1 MKKINTLTTA
11 SVLALAIATVAT
23 DAQARTHKHHNTS
36 ELGALKA
43 HIEALS
49 KRVQELEAQK
59 QEMGPLTEKEAV
71 TSTNN
76 MTLKI
81 KGQVNRAVLWHD
93 NGNQSNFAHV
103 DNASSSTR
111 LNVNGEGKVDA
122 NTVVGGEVEFELQTN
137 ASDNVDVHATG
148 SKSDRNTIK
157 NRITDVYVKSAR
169 WGDLIAGHGKM
180 ASDETMENT
189 DLSKT
194 GVISAGTAVTDM
206 AGATVFFDATS
217 QKKTPAN
224 GIAITVANVFNGAD
238 GLGREDRLRY
248 NTPNFNGVSLQASH
262 AYRNTNDKWDV
273 ALKYAGEFAG
283 TKLAAQAAYVDQQG
297 SDASALQIAGDNAKY
312 KQFNGSL
319 GMLFPMG
326 ISLMVAA
333 ANRDWQEKNVNDG
346 TLYFGKLGYQ
356 HDFFESGLTAF
367 AVDYGHYKNMTYNR
381 TTALGA
387 KQRYRGKS
395 YGAFM
400 VQHFDRIAS
409 EIYLGA
415 RVYKLDGPVAQNQR
429 YKDIT
434 ALMLG
439 ARVKF

>member
-1 MKKINTLTTA
+1 MKKLTTLTTA
-11 SVLALAIATVAT
+11 SMLALAIATVAT
-23 DAQARTHKHHNTS
+23 DVQARSQKHHNTS
-36 ELGALKA
+36 EISALKD

-71 TSTNN
+71 TTTNN
-76 MTLKI
+76 MNLKI

-103 DNASSSTR
+103 DNSSSSTR
-111 LNVNGEGKVDA
+111 LNVTGEGKVDA
-122 NTVVGGEVEFELQTN
+122 NTVVGAEVEFELQTN

-157 NRITDVYVKSAR
+157 NRIADVYVKSAR

-180 ASDETMENT
+180 ASDDTMENT

-194 GVISAGTAVTDM
+194 GVIVAGTAVTDM

-217 QKKTPAN
+217 QRKDPN
-224 GIAITVANVFNGAD
+224 DNPITISQVFNGAD

-248 NTPNFNGVSLQASH
+248 NTPNFNGFSLQASH
-262 AYRNTNDKWDV
+262 AYRNTNDMWDV

-283 TKLAAQAAYVDQQG
+283 TQLAAQVAYVDQKG
-297 SDASALQIAGDNAKY
+297 SDASAIQIAGNNAKY
-312 KQFNGSL
+312 QQFNGSI

-326 ISLMVAA
+326 ISVMLAA
-333 ANRDWQEKNVNDG
+333 ANRDWKEKNVDDG
-346 TLYFGKLGYQ
+346 TVYFGKLGYQ
-356 HDFFESGLTAF
+356 HSFFEAGLTAF
-367 AVDYGHYKNMTYNR
+367 AVDYGQYKNMTYNR
-381 TTALGA
+381 TTAVTA
-387 KQRYRGKS
+387 KQRYRGKT

-400 VQHFDRIAS
+400 VQYFDRIAS
-409 EIYLGA
+409 EVYLGA
-415 RVYKLDGPVAQNQR
+415 RVYKLDGPVKQAPR

>member
-1 MKKINTLTTA
+1 MKKLTTLTTA
-11 SVLALAIATVAT
+11 SMLALAIATVAT
-23 DAQARTHKHHNTS
+23 DAQARTHKQHNTS
-36 ELGALKA
+36 EIGALKA

-71 TSTNN
+71 TTTTN
-76 MTLKI
+76 THLKVE
-81 KGQVNRAVLWHD
+81 GQVNRAVLWHD
-93 NGNQSNFAHV
+93 NGDRSNFTHV
-103 DNASSSTR
+103 DNSSSSTR
-111 LNVNGEGKVDA
+111 LKVTGEGKVDA
-122 NTVVGGEVEFELQTN
+122 NTVVGAEVEFELQTN

-148 SKSDRNTIK
+148 SKSERNTIK
-157 NRITDVYVKSAR
+157 NRIADVYMKSAR

-217 QKKTPAN
+217 QSKDPN
-224 GIAITVANVFNGAD
+224 HNSITVSQVFNGAD

-248 NTPNFNGVSLQASH
+248 NTPTFNGVSLQASH
-262 AYRNTNDKWDV
+262 AYRNTNDMWDV

-283 TKLAAQAAYVDQQG
+283 TQLAAQVAYVDQKG
-297 SDASALQIAGDNAKY
+297 SDASAIQIAGNNAKY
-312 KQFNGSL
+312 QQVNGSL

-326 ISLMVAA
+326 ISLMLAA
-333 ANRDWQEKNVNDG
+333 ANRDWKEKNVDDG
-346 TLYFGKLGYQ
+346 TVYFGKLGYQ
-356 HDFFESGLTAF
+356 HSFFEAGLTAF
-367 AVDYGHYKNMTYNR
+367 AVDYGQYKNMTYNR
-381 TTALGA
+381 TTAVTA

-400 VQHFDRIAS
+400 VQYFDRIAT

-415 RVYKLDGPVAQNQR
+415 RVYKLDGPVKQNPR